1 MTEIARMYGG
11 SLYDLAAEEG
21 LETRVLDELDE
32 AAKLI
37 RDDPEYLRLL
47 STPSIPKKERC
58 ALLDEAFRGQVHLYV
73 LNFLKILCEN
83 GTLRELPGCARAYRI
98 RYNAAH
104 GILEGTAITAIAMT
118 AAQTEQLRQKL
129 ETITGKKIDL
139 ATKIDPSVLG
149 GIRLDIEGTELDG
162 TVQNRLATL
171 RRNIA
176 AATL

>member
-21 LETRVLDELDE
+21 LETRILDELDE

-104 GILEGTAITAIAMT
+104 GILEATAITAIAMT

-129 ETITGKKIDL
+129 ETITGKRIDL
-139 ATKIDPSVLG
+139 ATKIDPSV
-149 GIRLDIEGTELDG
+149 LDIEGTELDG

>member
-73 LNFLKILCEN
+73 LNFLKVLCEN
-83 GTLRELPGCARAYRI
+83 GTLRELGGCTRAYRI

-104 GILEGTAITAIAMT
+104 GILEATAITAIAMT

>member
-21 LETRVLDELDE
+21 LETRILDELDE

-104 GILEGTAITAIAMT
+104 GILEATAVSAVPLTEPQR
-118 AAQTEQLRQKL
+118 AALHAKL
-129 ETITGKKIDL
+129 ESLTGKTIDL
-139 ATKIDPSVLG
+139 KTKVDAKVLG

-162 TVQNRLATL
+162 TVQNRLTSL
-171 RRNIA
+171 RRDIA
-176 AATL
+176 AVTL

>member
-73 LNFLKILCEN
+73 LNFLKILCEK

-104 GILEGTAITAIAMT
+104 GILEATAITAIAMT

-129 ETITGKKIDL
+129 KTITGKKIDL